1 MKNFTRNLLKEM
13 HQTVRAFMPAIR
25 HPMKAASVTGPSF
38 GQFYVQIHV
47 DGLEPMDVWLKAH
60 DKYEA
65 RAAAWDRYLTKHS
78 SGYAEGAAE
87 QEVA

>member
-1 MKNFTRNLLKEM
+1 MRGFTRNLLKAM
-13 HQTVRAFMPAIR
+13 HETVRAFLPAVK

-38 GQFYVQIHV
+38 NQFYVQIHV

-65 RAAAWDRYLTKHS
+65 RAKAWDRYLTKHS
-78 SGYAEGAAE
+78 SGYAEGSNE
-87 QEVA
+87 ND

>member
-1 MKNFTRNLLKEM
+1 MKSFTRNLLKEM
-13 HQTVRAFMPAIR
+13 HQTVRAFMPAIA
-25 HPMKAASVTGPSF
+25 HPMKVASVTGPSCGHF
-38 GQFYVQIHV
+38 FVEIQG
-47 DGLEPMDVWLKAH
+47 DGIAPMNEWFSAA